1 MKNLEEFA
9 RSEPEARRI
18 YLERRENQYKV
29 ENVER
34 ARIVQ
39 MQPFYKAVTAT
50 LLALPHRAARN
61 YKTEI
66 KEKID
71 ALFEETCDV
80 RPAYAVA
87 YLHYRLEFLWRNQ
100 KIGLGTKLY
109 RFYIMD
115 AVTRKVL
122 GGRNFISLPKKDK
135 VKFADD
141 LVAFAASE
149 EKMTQ
154 IVASLNQAMEEQI
167 VALGL
172 SDSREK
178 LRDTIRSDTFARS
191 IRSKELA

>member
-1 MKNLEEFA
+1 
-9 RSEPEARRI
+9 
-18 YLERRENQYKV
+18 
-29 ENVER
+29 
-34 ARIVQ
+34 

-61 YKTEI
+61 YKTDI
-66 KEKID
+66 KERID
-71 ALFEETCDV
+71 DLFEESCDV

-100 KIGLGTKLY
+100 KIELGTKLY

-122 GGRNFISLPKKDK
+122 AGRNFMALPKKEK

-149 EKMTQ
+149 EKMGQVVSSLTQ
-154 IVASLNQAMEEQI
+154 IMEEQI
-167 VALGL
+167 TLLGL
-172 SDSREK
+172 SDSRER
-178 LRDTIRSDTFARS
+178 LRDTIRSDTFAKS
-191 IRSKELA
+191 IRAKELA